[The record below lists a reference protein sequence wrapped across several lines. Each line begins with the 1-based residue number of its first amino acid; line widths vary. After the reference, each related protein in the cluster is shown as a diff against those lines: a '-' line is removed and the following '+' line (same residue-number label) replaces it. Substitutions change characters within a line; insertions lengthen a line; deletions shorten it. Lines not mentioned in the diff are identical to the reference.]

1 MTSKKKTAKNLLIE
15 KGFTLIEV
23 LVTLVILGIIAAIAV
38 PSVFNLL
45 DQAKEKVCLANR
57 IELKNGYLTFI
68 QIEGIQDSSEAFS
81 EFLYRY
87 DKELCPE
94 HGVVIYED
102 GEVLCSIH
110 SGSGEEEEGGDVPF
124 L

>member
-1 MTSKKKTAKNLLIE
+1 LTSKKKTAKNLLIE

-23 LVTLVILGIIAAIAV
+23 LVTLVILGIIAAISV

-57 IELKNGYLTFI
+57 VGLKNSYLTFI
-68 QIEGIQDSSEAFS
+68 QIEGIQDSTEVFN
-81 EFLYRY
+81 EFINRY
-87 DKELCPE
+87 DKELCSE
-94 HGVVIYED
+94 HGVAIYED

-110 SGSGEEEEGGDVPF
+110 SGSGEEDESGDVPF
-124 L
+124 I